1 MTTQT
6 QSIRWWTLPIESR
19 TALDGVWSTVRE
31 LDTLDQTRLDAWA
44 RYIEAYGVEL
54 PTQGRKGS
62 PYRRIDEEALVPNK
76 YRRILDT
83 IHAKIIRNKVLPQT
97 VSNGG
102 DYSTRTRAK
111 GLSLFLEGLFATER
125 MDTIADMACRDALLC
140 GMAAVK
146 VYAEPGR
153 VSFERLKP
161 WCIKLCEAECN
172 GGTPRRLYYVDDFDR
187 GVLADMFPES
197 ETAIMSAPPPSN
209 IGATRLTD
217 AYNPQ
222 AVRVCEAWAIGTA
235 DSPGRHHISIE
246 GHTLLDEE
254 WTASTFP
261 VPILRF
267 YAPPVGFYPV
277 SLAKLILPIQRELEF
292 TAVKLQQTFK
302 LMSHAHFIVAPG
314 VEFTTEQMT
323 NEPGTIWRANPGQIQ
338 PFAPPSVAQ
347 DLYRYFTDLG
357 PMMTEMSGASAM
369 SVANQKPGGVTSG
382 IAIQTLDDVEAEGF
396 LAMHRAWT
404 DWHIQ
409 IAKLAIDAAARVAED
424 DPKFAVR
431 IVGKSRASVMRW
443 REVAMDEDDY
453 AIRVMPI
460 SQFARDLASRIDQAE
475 KLLQLGAIG
484 IPEFREVLDL
494 ADLQAQNDMDL
505 SDQHIIDRNIE
516 AILARQMPVIAEP
529 FDNLAM
535 IVARGAKAYNLAR
548 LEDADPVSLELL
560 RRYITSAQDLT
571 QAMQPPPPPAAPGG
585 GLPPELA
592 QMAGGAPALA

>member
-1 MTTQT
+1 
-6 QSIRWWTLPIESR
+6 
-19 TALDGVWSTVRE
+19 
-31 LDTLDQTRLDAWA
+31 
-44 RYIEAYGVEL
+44 
-54 PTQGRKGS
+54 
-62 PYRRIDEEALVPNK
+62 
-76 YRRILDT
+76 
-83 IHAKIIRNKVLPQT
+83 
-97 VSNGG
+97 
-102 DYSTRTRAK
+102 
-111 GLSLFLEGLFATER
+111 
-125 MDTIADMACRDALLC
+125 
-140 GMAAVK
+140 
-146 VYAEPGR
+146 
-153 VSFERLKP
+153 
-161 WCIKLCEAECN
+161 
-172 GGTPRRLYYVDDFDR
+172 
-187 GVLADMFPES
+187 
-197 ETAIMSAPPPSN
+197 
-209 IGATRLTD
+209 
-217 AYNPQ
+217 
-222 AVRVCEAWAIGTA
+222 
-235 DSPGRHHISIE
+235 
-246 GHTLLDEE
+246 
-254 WTASTFP
+254 
-261 VPILRF
+261 
-267 YAPPVGFYPV
+267 
-277 SLAKLILPIQRELEF
+277 
-292 TAVKLQQTFK
+292 
-302 LMSHAHFIVAPG
+302 
-314 VEFTTEQMT
+314 
-323 NEPGTIWRANPGQIQ
+323 
-338 PFAPPSVAQ
+338 
-347 DLYRYFTDLG
+347 
-357 PMMTEMSGASAM
+357 
-369 SVANQKPGGVTSG
+369 
-382 IAIQTLDDVEAEGF
+382 
-396 LAMHRAWT
+396 MHRAWT

-529 FDNLAM
+529 FDNLGM